1 MTTDLIGKPIDR
13 VDGRMK
19 VTGRATYSGDRHPDR
34 LLYGYLLTSTVAN
47 GSIRTM
53 DVAEA
58 GNSAGVVAIYT
69 PFNPLKLYRPLGR
82 ADGANSGEVFAPLQ
96 DTRVQNYGQITGLV
110 VAESFEQARDAAF
123 LVKTQYDLQEPVAS
137 WEEGLAK
144 AFAPNGVGGEGAT
157 VQILADGI
165 SSIEDAIKSSPSVID
180 ATYTELIMH
189 HNPMEPHA
197 VTAVWDGDQLTV
209 YDATQG
215 VIADHSNIAAVLG
228 VDDSLVRVIC
238 PYVGGG
244 FGCKGSMWLFTPLTA
259 AAART
264 LNRPVKTI
272 LTRTQMFTLVGHRP
286 ALRQRLVL
294 GATNDGTLQAIKH
307 EVQAT
312 VSFTKAYIEAAA
324 HRTSR
329 VLYKSP
335 NIEVSQTAVPLNVG
349 GATFMRAPGCA
360 PGMLA
365 LECAMDEL
373 AAKLGMDPVALRIKN
388 DADLYPGS
396 NLRWS
401 SKNLRECYEL
411 GAEKFGWSQR
421 SPEPGT
427 IRDGDWTVGFGMA
440 TALYPAHRSRAS
452 VKVRFQA
459 DGTVKVSS
467 ATQDLGTGTWTVL
480 AQTGADFLG
489 LPIDRVRPQLGDSAL
504 PPAPNSGGSTSVASV
519 TPAVQAAAAS
529 AIKKLVQ
536 VAVTEGNSPFS
547 GMNAGDV
554 AYKNGQIIGA
564 GKTIDFASLLAG
576 IGRSA
581 VEAVEVAAPGSEA
594 DKYAFSS
601 FGAHFCKL
609 KVNKWTGEV
618 RLQKITSVMDIGRV
632 MNLKTARSQI
642 IGGIVFGIGMALFE
656 GSILEPK
663 NARFANANFADYL
676 IATNAD
682 VPEIDVYF
690 IDKPDTIF
698 NSVGARGI
706 GEIGVTGAPAAIA
719 SAIYNATGRRV
730 RNFPIRPEEILDLR
744 EPAISME

>member
-1 MTTDLIGKPIDR
+1 MSTDLIGKPIDR
-13 VDGRMK
+13 VDGRLK
-19 VTGRATYSGDRHPDR
+19 VTGKATYSGDRHPDG

-53 DVAEA
+53 DIAEA
-58 GNSAGVVAIYT
+58 GNSPGVLAIYT
-69 PFNPLKLYRPLGR
+69 PFSPLKLYRPLGR
-82 ADGANSGEVFAPLQ
+82 ADGANSGEAFAPLQ
-96 DTRVQNYGQITGLV
+96 DTRVKNYGQIVGLV

-123 LVKTQYDLQEPVAS
+123 LVKTQYDAQEPVAS
-137 WEEGLAK
+137 WEAGQAK
-144 AFAPNGVGGEGAT
+144 AFAPKEVGGEGAK
-157 VQILADGI
+157 VEILADGV
-165 SSIEDAIKSSPSVID
+165 SSIEDAINSSPAVID

-197 VTAVWDGDQLTV
+197 VTAIWDGDQLTV

-215 VIADHSNIAAVLG
+215 VIADHTNIAAVLG
-228 VDDSLVRVIC
+228 IDDSLVRVIC

-294 GATNDGTLQAIKH
+294 GATNDGALQAIKH

-312 VSFTKAYIEAAA
+312 VSFTKPYIEAAA

-335 NIEVSQTAVPLNVG
+335 NIEVSQIAVPLNVG
-349 GATFMRAPGCA
+349 GPTFMRAPGCA

-373 AAKLGMDPVALRIKN
+373 ATKLGMDPVALRIRN

-401 SKNLRECYEL
+401 EKNLRECYEL
-411 GAEKFGWSQR
+411 GADKFGWSQR
-421 SPEPGT
+421 RPEPGT
-427 IRDGDWTVGFGMA
+427 IRDGDWAVGYGMA

-459 DGTVKVSS
+459 DGTVKISS

-519 TPAVQAAAAS
+519 TPAIQAAATS
-529 AIKKLVQ
+529 AIKKLIQ
-536 VAVTEGNSPFS
+536 VAITESSSPFS
-547 GMNAGDV
+547 GMNAGAV
-554 AYKNGQIIGA
+554 AYQNGKINGG
-564 GKTIDFASLLAG
+564 GKSVDFASLLSG

-581 VEAVEVAAPGSEA
+581 VEALETAAPGPEEE
-594 DKYAFSS
+594 KYAFSS

-609 KVNKWTGEV
+609 KVNEWTGEV
-618 RLQKITSVMDIGRV
+618 RVQKITSVMDIGRV
-632 MNLKTARSQI
+632 INLKTARSQI
-642 IGGIVFGIGMALFE
+642 IGGIVFGVGMALLE
-656 GSILEPK
+656 GSILEAK

-682 VPEIDVYF
+682 VPKIDVYF

-706 GEIGVTGAPAAIA
+706 GEIGVTGTPAAIA
-719 SAIYNATGRRV
+719 NAVYNATGRRV